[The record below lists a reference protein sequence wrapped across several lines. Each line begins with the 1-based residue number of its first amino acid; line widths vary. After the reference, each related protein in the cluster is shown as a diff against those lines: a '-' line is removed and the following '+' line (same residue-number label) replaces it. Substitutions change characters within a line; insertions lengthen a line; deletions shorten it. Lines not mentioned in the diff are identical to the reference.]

1 MPGYQFIHY
10 DTYGLKVSAKA
21 KGGGKVA
28 GKSQTKSLL
37 SVRDVCAEALR
48 EDGAHP
54 HVEAPQP
61 PRMLHGIPLA
71 EVERQCVD
79 IGATAKDASGK
90 RLRKDAAILLA
101 GVASYPVPRAE
112 ADPATVAAWE
122 RQTVAFLRGR
132 WGDRLQTVLAHDDER
147 FPHLHFYVL
156 AEHAPGQRYSLD
168 GVCNARAAQAAA
180 KASGAKIVDQRAAYV
195 EAMERLQDAYYDA
208 VSIDFGICRHGPRR
222 DRASRIEWQE
232 RQRIAEQIAADRAL
246 ARDVAQ
252 QAQRESG
259 EVMAIARGRADQV
272 VQAGQVR
279 AGAIVSEARDQAAEV
294 RAGAEADAARTRQEA
309 ARMAEEARGL
319 LADLR
324 SALDA
329 VSGRLRAV
337 GAGLLRA
344 VEREGTAA
352 AALGLPE
359 LSAWRQR
366 RERLTT
372 ATRQMD
378 DGSPPSPRLG

>member
-1 MPGYQFIHY
+1 MPGFQFIHY

-37 SVRDVCAEALR
+37 TIKDVCAEALR

-79 IGATAKDASGK
+79 IGATTKDASGK
-90 RLRKDAAILLA
+90 KLRKDAAILLA

-122 RQTVAFLRGR
+122 RQTVEFLRQC

-156 AEHAPGQRYSLD
+156 SDYQPGARYSLD
-168 GVCNARAAQAAA
+168 GVCDARAAQAAA
-180 KASGAKIVDQRAAYV
+180 KAGGAKIVDQRAAYV
-195 EAMERLQDAYYDA
+195 EAMERFQDAFYNA
-208 VSIDFGICRHGPRR
+208 VSIDFGICRYGPKR
-222 DRASRIEWQE
+222 DRTSRVEWKE
-232 RQRIAEQIAADRAL
+232 RQRIAEEIAANRAT
-246 ARDVAQ
+246 ARDVA
-252 QAQRESG
+252 ARVQREAS
-259 EVMAIARGRADQV
+259 ETLSIARGRADQV
-272 VQAGQVR
+272 VRDARGTAAGVVAQAHDQADQVR
-279 AGAIVSEARDQAAEV
+279 AE
-294 RAGAEADAARTRQEA
+294 AARTRQEA
-309 ARMAEEARGL
+309 VAMAAEARGL
-319 LADLR
+319 LGDVKA
-324 SALDA
+324 ALTGLTD
-329 VSGRLRAV
+329 RLRAV
-337 GAGLLRA
+337 GTGLLRT

-366 RERLTT
+366 RERVTT
-372 ATRQMD
+372 ATRQID
-378 DGSPPSPRLG
+378 DGSPSESPPQRLG